1 MDKIK
6 LHNEFDKTIIAEIKG
21 TYGWMC
27 EGGEKSKDDV
37 IMDIGANIGC
47 FAVYA
52 GEKGYKQLYCYE
64 PEPSNFDLLKENT
77 KHLKKCKLINK
88 AILSSYSNDDKIDF
102 YIPKNKVNMGSCSSY
117 VTRGRDKISVGTIN
131 FKDELDKIKPNIIK
145 MDCEGAEYDL
155 LQTPLPDCVKK
166 ITIEIH
172 LNKKDWRY
180 KQAPALIKKFED
192 WIVIKKPVITDK
204 NWHTIAKYIRN

>member
-6 LHNEFDKTIIAEIKG
+6 LHNDFDKTIIGEIKG

-27 EGGEKSKDDV
+27 EGGENSINDV

-52 GEKGYKQLYCYE
+52 GLKGYKKLYCYE
-64 PEPSNFDLLKENT
+64 PEPTNFDLLKENT
-77 KHLKKCKLINK
+77 KHLKKCKVVNK
-88 AILSSYSNDDKIDF
+88 AILSTCKKGDTIDF
-102 YIPKNKVNMGSCSSY
+102 YIPKNRKNMGSCSSY
-117 VTRGRDKISVGTIN
+117 VTRGRDKISVETIN
-131 FKDELDKIKPNIIK
+131 FKNELKKIQPNIIK

-172 LNKKDWRY
+172 LNKKEWRY
-180 KQAPALIKKFED
+180 KLAPELIKKFEG
-192 WIVIKKPVITDK
+192 WTVIKAPVITDK
-204 NWHTIAKYIRN
+204 NWHTIAKYIRD